1 MNMGKTKGASLKPG
15 EGLRYQDAGS
25 SDEGQKIYPWN
36 DIRLSNDY
44 TFCKALEDQRFC
56 TRLVSE
62 ILGYQVDHVEIIE
75 PHRTVQKSI
84 SAKGVQLD
92 VYVKDSDGNVY
103 DFEMQVAAVS
113 DLPRRLR
120 YYSSMLDL
128 EHTERGSHYEEM
140 PDAYVV
146 FFCLR
151 DPFGLGRRRY
161 TFLPQCQE
169 DQSLVMEN
177 GQHQILYYCRGTK
190 GDMDREMADFLAYI
204 SGTMEPEDAGGSSLT
219 AEADR
224 VVQQLRKD
232 EEWRHGLMIQYFHDL
247 DIKNEAMH
255 KGRAE
260 GRADALERL
269 SRLHEAMKNAGREAE
284 FSEAF
289 SDTSRL
295 DELCREFGI
304 S

>member
-1 MNMGKTKGASLKPG
+1 MQGGKQRVWKL
-15 EGLRYQDAGS
+15 DAN
-25 SDEGQKIYPWN
+25 EGQQIPDDSSQDVRELYPWD

-62 ILGYQVDHVEIIE
+62 IIGYQVDHVEIIE
-75 PHRTVQKSI
+75 PHRTVQESI

-103 DFEMQVAAVS
+103 GFEMQVAAVS
-113 DLPRRLR
+113 DLPRRIR

-128 EHTERGSHYEEM
+128 VHTEKGSRYEEM

-169 DQSLVMEN
+169 DQSLIMKN

-190 GDMDREMADFLAYI
+190 GEMDKEMADFLAYI
-204 SGTMEPEDAGGSSLT
+204 SGTMEPEDAGGGSLT

-224 VVQQLRKD
+224 VVQRLRKD
-232 EEWRHGLMIQYFHDL
+232 EKWRHDLMIQYFHDL
-247 DIKNEAMH
+247 DIKNEAMQ
-255 KGRAE
+255 K

-269 SRLHEAMKNAGREAE
+269 SRLHEAMKNADREAE
-284 FSEAF
+284 FSDAF

-295 DELCREFGI
+295 DELCKEFGI

>member
-1 MNMGKTKGASLKPG
+1 
-15 EGLRYQDAGS
+15 
-25 SDEGQKIYPWN
+25 
-36 DIRLSNDY
+36 
-44 TFCKALEDQRFC
+44 
-56 TRLVSE
+56 
-62 ILGYQVDHVEIIE
+62 
-75 PHRTVQKSI
+75 
-84 SAKGVQLD
+84 
-92 VYVKDSDGNVY
+92 
-103 DFEMQVAAVS
+103 
-113 DLPRRLR
+113 
-120 YYSSMLDL
+120 
-128 EHTERGSHYEEM
+128 
-140 PDAYVV
+140 
-146 FFCLR
+146 
-151 DPFGLGRRRY
+151 
-161 TFLPQCQE
+161 
-169 DQSLVMEN
+169 
-177 GQHQILYYCRGTK
+177 
-190 GDMDREMADFLAYI
+190 
-204 SGTMEPEDAGGSSLT
+204 MEPEDAGGSSLT